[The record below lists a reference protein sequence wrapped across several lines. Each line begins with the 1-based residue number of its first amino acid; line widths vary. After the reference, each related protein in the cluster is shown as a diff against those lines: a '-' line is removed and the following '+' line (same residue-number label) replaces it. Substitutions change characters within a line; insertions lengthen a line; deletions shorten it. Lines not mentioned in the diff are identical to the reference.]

1 VFEDRQCA
9 SGPRPVP
16 NISDPNVFAQT
27 IGGIYPQ
34 AAAYLLQFAFRN
46 DPANVP
52 APACRAQGPTPG
64 YGTDFPHVV
73 AEPPGA
79 NAASASA
86 STASP

>member
-1 VFEDRQCA
+1 MRERPAAGAEPPARTSPRSSAA
-9 SGPRPVP
+9 SRPTA
-16 NISDPNVFAQT
+16 AQL
-27 IGGIYPQ
+27 ICSQ
-34 AAAYLLQFAFRN
+34 LAFRN

-86 STASP
+86 AASTADASP